1 MEYSAS
7 AMKYSLW
14 FVETRETARM
24 FQERSAEDV
33 RNTVIEENIY
43 QQKDR
48 SRTINE
54 YGCIIKRLEAI
65 PEKLKTL
72 LLQTDVATAK
82 LIVLISAM
90 ASDRLL
96 FEFMHDVYR
105 IKLHLGEEELKD
117 SAGLI
122 RREGTRKKIITKPYI
137 DPELRQILLQESMAG
152 YLYAL
157 TGEQ

>member
-24 FQERSAEDV
+24 FQERSTEDV

-54 YGCIIKRLEAI
+54 YGCIIKRLDAI
-65 PEKLKTL
+65 PEKRHLK
-72 LLQTDVATAK
+72 K
-82 LIVLISAM
+82 W
-90 ASDRLL
+90 
-96 FEFMHDVYR
+96 
-105 IKLHLGEEELKD
+105 G
-117 SAGLI
+117 
-122 RREGTRKKIITKPYI
+122 
-137 DPELRQILLQESMAG
+137 
-152 YLYAL
+152 
-157 TGEQ
+157 

>member
-90 ASDRLL
+90 ASDRLFL
-96 FEFMHDVYR
+96 NSCMMS
-105 IKLHLGEEELKD
+105 IG
-117 SAGLI
+117 
-122 RREGTRKKIITKPYI
+122 
-137 DPELRQILLQESMAG
+137 
-152 YLYAL
+152 
-157 TGEQ
+157 